1 MTTFKHKMS
10 PPTGYDLLNKPFAF
24 LPFSLTSPSLLLTLI
39 SLFNGKKLTNSPCL
53 QLWRWHHAL
62 VTTGQQIPVHT
73 NRQDEEES
81 EKTTELGR
89 KKIRKGWKMS
99 AWPAIMM
106 VLHKLKL
113 EEIIGL
119 IYLLQFTRRRRSPSA
134 TLKICPNATFTG
146 LFSIT
151 NWLNKATG
159 LH

>member
-1 MTTFKHKMS
+1 
-10 PPTGYDLLNKPFAF
+10 
-24 LPFSLTSPSLLLTLI
+24 
-39 SLFNGKKLTNSPCL
+39 
-53 QLWRWHHAL
+53 
-62 VTTGQQIPVHT
+62 
-73 NRQDEEES
+73 
-81 EKTTELGR
+81 
-89 KKIRKGWKMS
+89 MS

>member
-1 MTTFKHKMS
+1 MTTFKHKTS
-10 PPTGYDLLNKPFAF
+10 PPRGYDLLNKPFAF
-24 LPFSLTSPSLLLTLI
+24 LPLSLTSPSLLLTLPI
-39 SLFNGKKLTNSPCL
+39 IVQWNKLTNSPCL
-53 QLWRWHHAL
+53 QLWRWHHVL

-81 EKTTELGR
+81 EKTTEIGR
-89 KKIRKGWKMS
+89 KKNVRKGWKKS

-113 EEIIGL
+113 EAVIGL
-119 IYLLQFTRRRRSPSA
+119 IYLLQFTRRGPSV

-146 LFSIT
+146 LFSIR